1 MFPKHGTSAEL
12 LFLLKI
18 LQIRSILAVPI
29 LEFQGSVRDV
39 QKGHPTLVTRVDLIL

>member
-1 MFPKHGTSAEL
+1 MFPKHWTSAEL

-18 LQIRSILAVPI
+18 LQIWLAVPI

-39 QKGHPTLVTRVDLIL
+39 QKGHPTLVTQVDRIL